1 MHQPFKKVTLQKGH
15 SPTSWYFL
23 VLTQRWSNWLIRF
36 MTRCL
41 VHLRLSSFNIILCRV
56 FLLKYATFIIFVLP
70 YNYNYIIIVI
80 LCLLRLKNKHLTH
93 SVFEQHIIAQPIMC
107 NDMYVKTFELIIY
120 LFCWIISFSITIL
133 HMLPWN
139 FFII

>member
-1 MHQPFKKVTLQKGH
+1 
-15 SPTSWYFL
+15 
-23 VLTQRWSNWLIRF
+23 

-41 VHLRLSSFNIILCRV
+41 VHLELSSFNIILCRV
-56 FLLKYATFIIFVLP
+56 FLLKYATFIIFLLP

-80 LCLLRLKNKHLTH
+80 LRLLKLKNKHLTH
-93 SVFEQHIIAQPIMC
+93 LVFEQHIIAQPRLR
-107 NDMYVKTFELIIY
+107 NDMYVKTTKLIIY
-120 LFCWIISFSITIL
+120 LFCWIISFSITIM